1 MSSERRTAV
10 DFLALIVN
18 PVLVMMMVGSLVFL
32 LQESFYRGD
41 FPMRLRWVSGLFVFA
56 AVLIAWI
63 TIEMGRTRAGLYLSP
78 LLILGAVALD
88 RFVESHVWGIPAL
101 TTVFHVM
108 VVVSVWLVCH
118 HVMLDC
124 LLLDEGAASSSGKG
138 LLEEWSQ
145 NDAPEEPAETK
156 NGSDEGFEATAPGA
170 QANRAISVFLDRVYP
185 DRPQGP
191 PGRTVLY
198 VLLGGLLVIAVAGLN
213 GPAQGTVIYA
223 ASYVVAGL
231 GLLMTTHLLQL
242 RLYLRQRNLA
252 MPDDAV
258 RGWVTVGS
266 VIVVGALLLAWLLPK
281 PAVPT
286 WSWGV
291 YLTSPLRKAS
301 SLAARTME
309 PANTPAQRGKAAAD
323 SQPSSQKDVGEPSSG
338 ERRATEQTSDGG
350 KAEKGNNGGGDTSA
364 TSGGTEE
371 HQENAQAGAEHGD
384 KRPSEDAATAEDVKR
399 NEPSQTP
406 SARPPAADSGKSQS
420 GGRTPSGASADAAK
434 KGDAGA
440 SQHGDGKSPTRSG
453 DAKGD
458 RAGGSGEESARSQA
472 DSGSENHRSR
482 LAKPP
487 LRVDMTRIAS
497 GLAWLFR
504 VLVTLGFL
512 LIVAWLAWRYR
523 HEVWEVLRHWWEQ
536 LGRLLESL
544 FGRRRDAGKEEPQVP
559 ASPKVPAFASFQDPF
574 ASGAAVRQSPIWLV
588 VYSFDALQAWGEG
601 LGVPRDPD
609 ETPKE
614 YARRLRASD
623 LAGPAEFNRLC
634 ELYNLVAYAGRSG
647 TLTLSAEDRHALAA
661 AWRHMKSCGPQPAAT
676 GGQATAD

>member
-18 PVLVMMMVGSLVFL
+18 PVLVMMMVGSLAFL

-78 LLILGAVALD
+78 LLILGVIALN

-101 TTVFHVM
+101 TSVFHVI

-124 LLLDEGAASSSGKG
+124 LLLDEGAALPSGRG
-138 LLEEWSQ
+138 LLDEWSQ
-145 NDAPEEPAETK
+145 KTESTESAGRG
-156 NGSDEGFEATAPGA
+156 NGSRGEFDATASGTSA
-170 QANRAISVFLDRVYP
+170 SHTISIFMDRIYP

-198 VLLGGLLVIAVAGLN
+198 VLLGGLLVIAAAGLN

-242 RLYLRQRNLA
+242 RLYLRRRGIA

-266 VIVVGALLLAWLLPK
+266 AIVVGAVLLAWLLPK

-301 SLAARTME
+301 SWAARTVE
-309 PANTPAQRGKAAAD
+309 PADTPDREGATAAPP
-323 SQPSSQKDVGEPSSG
+323 PSSQKAAAEPSSG
-338 ERRATEQTSDGG
+338 EGRDAEQPSDVG
-350 KAEKGNNGGGDTSA
+350 KGNGGSKREGDPSA
-364 TSGGTEE
+364 ASGGTKQHHDNNQTGAKHDDERPPKE
-371 HQENAQAGAEHGD
+371 AANAEVA
-384 KRPSEDAATAEDVKR
+384 KRDG
-399 NEPSQTP
+399 NSQTP
-406 SARPPAADSGKSQS
+406 S
-420 GGRTPSGASADAAK
+420 
-434 KGDAGA
+434 
-440 SQHGDGKSPTRSG
+440 H
-453 DAKGD
+453 
-458 RAGGSGEESARSQA
+458 ESSSA
-472 DSGSENHRSR
+472 DSGSSRSGGRPPSERSEDSAKNGEAGEAQHREGKSHEPSGDAQDNRNESFGQGSERSLTESGSETHRSR
-482 LAKPP
+482 ETKPAWR
-487 LRVDMTRIAS
+487 LDLTQVS
-497 GLAWLFR
+497 SSLAWLFR
-504 VLVTLGFL
+504 LLVSLGFL
-512 LIVAWLAWRYR
+512 LVVAWLAWRYR
-523 HEVWEVLRHWWEQ
+523 HEIWEVLRQWWEQ
-536 LGRLLESL
+536 LARLLESV
-544 FGRRRDAGKEEPQVP
+544 FGRRRTPNTEEPPQVLT
-559 ASPKVPAFASFQDPF
+559 SPKVPPFASFQDPF
-574 ASGAAVRQSPIWLV
+574 ASGAAARQSPVWLV
-588 VYSFDALQAWGEG
+588 VYSFDALQAWGEE

-623 LAGPAEFNRLC
+623 LAGPADFNRLC

-647 TLTLSAEDRHALAA
+647 TITLSAEDRHALAA
-661 AWRHMKSCGPQPAAT
+661 AWRYMSRRVQEAT
-676 GGQATAD
+676 TAGRPATAD